1 MVVTTIANAPLQ
13 GLASFFALPTLK
25 GPIIVMLNTASS
37 SPSVQPAGCRGFAS
51 LVRIRQG
58 WRSHRLN
65 VLKFAV
71 VLLSGWVLAGCAV
84 MQQFVQA
91 PDISV
96 SNMKLARAG
105 LLEQVLE
112 FQLEL
117 DNPNAFALPLVAMN
131 YTLELAG
138 IEIGQGEQTKSVTL
152 PAKGQAV
159 WPVSFKVNSLKLAQ
173 SVLEHGEFKDLDY
186 RVFGNFKLSESA
198 NLPSIPFD
206 KRGNVGSKKN

>member
-1 MVVTTIANAPLQ
+1 MHA
-13 GLASFFALPTLK
+13 
-25 GPIIVMLNTASS
+25 
-37 SPSVQPAGCRGFAS
+37 
-51 LVRIRQG
+51 
-58 WRSHRLN
+58 
-65 VLKFAV
+65 LKFAA

-84 MQQFVQA
+84 MQQLVQA
-91 PDISV
+91 PDIAV
-96 SNMKLARAG
+96 TDMKLARAG

-152 PAKGQAV
+152 PANGQAV

-173 SVLEHGEFKDLDY
+173 SVLEHGDFKELDY
-186 RVFGNFKLSESA
+186 RVFGNFKVSDSGR
-198 NLPSIPFD
+198 LPSIPFD
-206 KRGNVGSKKN
+206 KRGNIGSTAKK